1 MTSVLII
8 DDHPMVLQGCRRVL
22 EDMGIERLY
31 EATTVIS
38 GYRAFLRHH
47 PDVVI
52 ADLTFEGD
60 DLGGLSLIRR
70 IASSDRKAR
79 ILVLSMHND
88 PAIVSRALESGAL
101 SYVLKDMSS
110 SEFSTAFEKVQLGE
124 PHLSHRLAMQVAMLR
139 SKGKDSATKDLT
151 SREVQILALL
161 GKGNNYDKIAAKL
174 GISYK
179 TVTNACSSIRTK
191 LKINT
196 LAELIRFAIY
206 NDPERS
212 S

>member
-22 EDMGIERLY
+22 EDMGIGRLY
-31 EATTVIS
+31 EATTVVS

-52 ADLTFEGD
+52 VDLTFQGD

-110 SEFSTAFEKVQLGE
+110 SEFDGVRKGSARRGASQPQAGDAGR
-124 PHLSHRLAMQVAMLR
+124 HVAL
-139 SKGKDSATKDLT
+139 KGK
-151 SREVQILALL
+151 
-161 GKGNNYDKIAAKL
+161 
-174 GISYK
+174 
-179 TVTNACSSIRTK
+179 
-191 LKINT
+191 
-196 LAELIRFAIY
+196 
-206 NDPERS
+206 
-212 S
+212 

>member
-1 MTSVLII
+1 
-8 DDHPMVLQGCRRVL
+8 MVLQGCRRVL
-22 EDMGIERLY
+22 EDMGIGRLY
-31 EATTVIS
+31 EATTVVS

-52 ADLTFEGD
+52 VDLTFQGD

-110 SEFSTAFEKVQLGE
+110 SEFSTAFERF
-124 PHLSHRLAMQVAMLR
+124 SSARR
-139 SKGKDSATKDLT
+139 ISATGWRCRSPCCAQREMIQRRKISPAARFRSCR
-151 SREVQILALL
+151 SRQGQQLRQDRRETWNQLQDGDECMLFNT
-161 GKGNNYDKIAAKL
+161 GKVEDQYARR
-174 GISYK
+174 
-179 TVTNACSSIRTK
+179 V
-191 LKINT
+191 
-196 LAELIRFAIY
+196 
-206 NDPERS
+206 DPLRDP
-212 S
+212 

>member
-1 MTSVLII
+1 
-8 DDHPMVLQGCRRVL
+8 
-22 EDMGIERLY
+22 
-31 EATTVIS
+31 
-38 GYRAFLRHH
+38 
-47 PDVVI
+47 
-52 ADLTFEGD
+52 
-60 DLGGLSLIRR
+60 
-70 IASSDRKAR
+70 
-79 ILVLSMHND
+79 
-88 PAIVSRALESGAL
+88 
-101 SYVLKDMSS
+101 
-110 SEFSTAFEKVQLGE
+110 
-124 PHLSHRLAMQVAMLR
+124 MQVAMLR

>member
-1 MTSVLII
+1 MTSVLIV
-8 DDHPMVLQGCRRVL
+8 DDHSMVLQGCRRVL
-22 EDMGIERLY
+22 ADMGIEHVY
-31 EATTVIS
+31 EATTVVS

-52 ADLTFEGD
+52 ADLTFQGD

-139 SKGKDSATKDLT
+139 AKGDELGDEGSHQPRGADPVASGQRQQLRQDRGEAGNQLQDGDECMLFNTGKVEDQYARRVDPLRDL
-151 SREVQILALL
+151 
-161 GKGNNYDKIAAKL
+161 
-174 GISYK
+174 
-179 TVTNACSSIRTK
+179 
-191 LKINT
+191 
-196 LAELIRFAIY
+196 
-206 NDPERS
+206 
-212 S
+212 